1 MVIGP
6 NRLIIDGFSSFS
18 VKFPL
23 SKFVWFDGKYVT
35 LDKAKVPVTTHAIH
49 YGTSVFEG
57 IRAYWNSK
65 NLFVFRLED
74 HMKRFR
80 NSGKFYSISLN
91 FTNKQIENAII
102 NLCKKNNIKKT
113 CYIRPFYFVGDYG
126 INLHVTEKAPTN
138 VAIFMFPFGDLF
150 NKKGITAGV
159 SSWRKFSV
167 SSTPPQA
174 KMGGNYLNS
183 ILATQEAK
191 RNGYDEAILLD
202 KLGNVSEAPG
212 ENIFIVKDDEI
223 ITPPL
228 SSSALAGIT
237 RDSIFE
243 LAEDRGY
250 KVVIREITRSELYI
264 ADEVFLSGTAAEITP
279 IIRIDQN
286 IVGNGKTGIITS
298 ELIADYTDVVMNR
311 NKKYSE
317 WLTPVY

>member
-1 MVIGP
+1 MK
-6 NRLIIDGFSSFS
+6 FS
-18 VKFPL
+18 L
-23 SKFVWFDGKYVT
+23 SKFVWFDGKFVT
-35 LDKAKVPVTTHAIH
+35 LDKARVPVTTHAIH

-65 NLFVFRLED
+65 NLFIFRLED
-74 HMKRFR
+74 HIKRFR
-80 NSGKFYSISLN
+80 NSGRYYSISLK
-91 FTNKQIENAII
+91 FSNKQIENAII
-102 NLCKKNNIKKT
+102 NLCKKNKMKKS
-113 CYIRPFYFVGDYG
+113 CYIRPFYFVGEYG
-126 INLHVTEKAPTN
+126 INLHVTEKAPTI

-167 SSTPPQA
+167 STTPPQA

-212 ENIFIVKDDEI
+212 ENIFIVKNNQI

-237 RDSIFE
+237 RDSIFQ
-243 LAEDRGY
+243 LAKDRGY
-250 KVVIREITRSELYI
+250 KVVIREILRSELYI
-264 ADEVFLSGTAAEITP
+264 AEEVFLSGTAAEITP
-279 IIRIDQN
+279 IIRIDKN
-286 IVGNGKTGIITS
+286 EIGNGKVGAITS
-298 ELIADYTDVVMNR
+298 EIMSDYADLVMNR
-311 NKKYSE
+311 NEKYSE
-317 WLTPVY
+317 WLTRVY

>member
-1 MVIGP
+1 M
-6 NRLIIDGFSSFS
+6 
-18 VKFPL
+18 KFPL

-49 YGTSVFEG
+49 YGTSIFEG

-65 NLFVFRLED
+65 NLFLFRLED

-102 NLCKKNNIKKT
+102 NLCKKNNMKKT

-243 LAEDRGY
+243 LAKDRGY

-286 IVGNGKTGIITS
+286 IIGNGKVGIITS
-298 ELIADYTDVVMNR
+298 ELTSDYTDVVMNR